1 MENNKIIEII
11 EFSDPVCTW
20 CWGSEPVLRKLET
33 RYGEQLQVKY
43 IMGGLVKNIEDF
55 YDSANDIGGD
65 ANESN
70 RQIVSH
76 WLRASQRHGMP
87 VQEEGFTLF
96 SKEHPSTYPQN
107 IAYKAA
113 LMESETLANKFL
125 RNIREATATQARQ
138 TNKTGVLIE
147 IATESGLDIAKFIE
161 RFSDG
166 SAEAAFM
173 EDLKIMHSFNV
184 RGFPSFLVKYGND
197 EVLMRGYQGYQA
209 IKSVIDTLAKDEVN
223 ENILEKSDDE
233 VLDFIKKYERVAPV
247 EIQMTFDL
255 SDIELDQIINDL
267 IDENLIELIPAGN
280 GNMIGILSNPLF
292 CDSDSDFCGF

>member
-1 MENNKIIEII
+1 MENNKVIEII

-76 WLRASQRHGMP
+76 WLQASQRHGMP

-223 ENILEKSDDE
+223 ENILDKSDDE

>member
-1 MENNKIIEII
+1 MENNKVIEII

-76 WLRASQRHGMP
+76 WLQASQRHGMP

-161 RFSDG
+161 
-166 SAEAAFM
+166 M
-173 EDLKIMHSFNV
+173 QKQPLWKI
-184 RGFPSFLVKYGND
+184 
-197 EVLMRGYQGYQA
+197 
-209 IKSVIDTLAKDEVN
+209 
-223 ENILEKSDDE
+223 
-233 VLDFIKKYERVAPV
+233 
-247 EIQMTFDL
+247 
-255 SDIELDQIINDL
+255 
-267 IDENLIELIPAGN
+267 
-280 GNMIGILSNPLF
+280 
-292 CDSDSDFCGF
+292 